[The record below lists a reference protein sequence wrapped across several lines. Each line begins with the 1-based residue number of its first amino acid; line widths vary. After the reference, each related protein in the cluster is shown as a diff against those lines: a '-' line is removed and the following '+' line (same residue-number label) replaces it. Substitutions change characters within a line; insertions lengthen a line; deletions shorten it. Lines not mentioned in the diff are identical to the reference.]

1 MLPINDLHRHNQ
13 PLLDDLQRA
22 MERVL
27 RRGYYILG
35 PEGQAF
41 EHAFANYLKVADAV
55 AVGNGTDAL
64 ELALRALEVGPG
76 DEVITVAN
84 AGMYASSA
92 IRAVGAEPRYVDIE
106 PVHLL
111 MDVSLVAPLI
121 GPRTRAVIATHLYG
135 RMADVGRLRALCDG
149 AGIALIEDCAQAHG
163 ARRDGRAA
171 GAWGHLS
178 TFSFYPTKNL
188 GALGDGGLVSGT
200 DRDALSRVRQLR
212 QYGWGSKYQVVV
224 GGGRNSRL
232 DELQAAV
239 LLEKLPH
246 LDRWNEQRRDVA
258 RAYRAGL
265 SNLGWVL
272 PGEPHDDDVCHLF
285 VVQLPARDEVRKRL
299 AEAGVG
305 SDVHYPIADH
315 LQGGRQ
321 AEALSLP
328 VTVAVTPRLMSLPCF
343 PELTETEISTV
354 IAACQQA
361 VKGVA

>member
-41 EHAFANYLKVADAV
+41 EHAFANYLEVVDAV

-64 ELALRALEVGPG
+64 ELALRALKVGPG

-111 MDVSLVAPLI
+111 MDVSLVAQLI

-200 DRDALSRVRQLR
+200 DHEALGRVRQLR

-285 VVQLPARDEVRKRL
+285 VVQLTARDEVRKRL

-315 LQGGRQ
+315 LQGGGQ
-321 AEALSLP
+321 AEAVSLP